1 MTYSSVMVF
10 RASIVLLPVGLVV
23 SLSAWAWSRTGPDA
37 NIGAGLLV
45 FLGIALM
52 AVGTVGLLIV
62 AARRAI
68 QKRVRD

>member
-1 MTYSSVMVF
+1 MVT
-10 RASIVLLPVGLVV
+10 RASTVFLLVGLVG
-23 SLSAWAWSRTGPDA
+23 SLAAWAWSATGPDA

-45 FLGIALM
+45 FAGIALM
-52 AVGTVGLLIV
+52 AVGAVGLLGI